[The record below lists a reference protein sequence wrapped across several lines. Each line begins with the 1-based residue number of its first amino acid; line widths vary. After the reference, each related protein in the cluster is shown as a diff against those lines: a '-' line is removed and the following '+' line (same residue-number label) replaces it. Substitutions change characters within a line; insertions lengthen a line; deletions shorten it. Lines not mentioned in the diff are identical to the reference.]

1 MRRAARALARARC
14 RRRGAADDSDGGAHR
29 CGGHRLALSMPRAH
43 RYLGSDA
50 LCNEFRK
57 AGSWAAHIRDR
68 LRTHRTISRAISG
81 RRSLAC
87 GKLRRVGPG
96 SPERLARAVRRCPGA
111 APVRPVRSAPVSGS
125 SYAKSGGR
133 VVWWVYRYKARSDIR
148 TASHEMIFA
157 YRPRPAVGTAT
168 LESRYGIPPSTSR
181 LR

>member
-57 AGSWAAHIRDR
+57 TVSWAAHIRDR

-96 SPERLARAVRRCPGA
+96 SPRPRGAGA
-111 APVRPVRSAPVSGS
+111 APVRPVRSGPSARRRPRRSPDRPTLRVVEGW
-125 SYAKSGGR
+125 
-133 VVWWVYRYKARSDIR
+133 VVWWVPGIGPEDIER
-148 TASHEMIFA
+148 LHEMIFA
-157 YRPRPAVGTAT
+157 YAVIPT

>member
-57 AGSWAAHIRDR
+57 AVSWAAHIRDR

-133 VVWWVYRYKARSDIR
+133 VVWWVYRIR
-148 TASHEMIFA
+148 PGAISNGMYHEMIFA
-157 YRPRPAVGTAT
+157 WPALRVRPY
-168 LESRYGIPPSTSR
+168 LR